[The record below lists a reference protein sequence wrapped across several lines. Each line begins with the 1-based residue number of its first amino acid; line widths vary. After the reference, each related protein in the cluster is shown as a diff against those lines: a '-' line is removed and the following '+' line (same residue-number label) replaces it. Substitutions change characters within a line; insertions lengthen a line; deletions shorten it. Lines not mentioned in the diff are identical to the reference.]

1 MSYNKK
7 VWKSGDRI
15 TKEALNNMENGIEA
29 AHQNSGGT
37 GSVAI
42 VDNLNSDSST
52 SALSAKQGKELNNK
66 MPAKSIVE
74 GGKIYLAKED
84 GTKIDSGTE
93 LPAGGSTIEVVN
105 NLESD
110 STTAA
115 LSAAQGK
122 ALNTQY
128 KDIVNKTITDDERNK
143 LTSLNN
149 YDDTS
154 VKNDIQTQKARIDSF
169 TSLKE
174 GSTTGDAELI
184 DGRIGADGITYDNIG
199 GAIRGQMTKKVTGIG
214 ITKIMTITQED
225 YNYSTKD
232 PNTLYIISDTAGE
245 SGTTQQSISYLKNT
259 GGNSYIDTGY
269 VPKLNSKFELT
280 VRDTSLITNNRYF
293 GNKMFDIYNAG
304 SNYIGSNH
312 GNKYAGTQLTN
323 LNSKHTYIRNATE
336 LYVDGELKSTVDA
349 GTQVNALSIYLFGNH
364 IGSGYDNISSEF
376 TFFELKIYEDNTLV
390 HHYKPRKST
399 DDVACIFDIV
409 TQQYLY
415 NLGTGT
421 LEYGTEIEEV

>member
-29 AHQNSGGT
+29 AHQNSGG
-37 GSVAI
+37 
-42 VDNLNSDSST
+42 
-52 SALSAKQGKELNNK
+52 
-66 MPAKSIVE
+66 
-74 GGKIYLAKED
+74 
-84 GTKIDSGTE
+84 SGTSYDDTAIKTDINTIKTDLGTEE
-93 LPAGGSTIEVVN
+93 LT
-105 NLESD
+105 
-110 STTAA
+110 TTAKNVKGA
-115 LSAAQGK
+115 VNEVAA
-122 ALNTQY
+122 QY
-128 KDIVNKTITDDERNK
+128 KDIAKKTITEEERNK
-143 LTSLNN
+143 LTNLNN
-149 YDDTS
+149 YDDS
-154 VKNDIQTQKARIDSF
+154 SIKNDIQTQKTRIDTF

-184 DGRIGADGITYDNIG
+184 DGRVGADGVTYNNIG
-199 GAIRGQMTKKVTGIG
+199 GAIRGQMSKKVTGIG

-225 YNYSTKD
+225 YDYSTKD
-232 PNTLYIISDTAGE
+232 PNTLYIISDTTVD
-245 SGTTQQSISYLKNT
+245 SGTTQQLIPYLKNT

-280 VRDTSLITNNRYF
+280 VRDVSLIANNRYF

-312 GNKYAGTQLTN
+312 GNKYAGALLTN
-323 LNSKHTYIRNATE
+323 VNAKHTYIRNATE

-349 GTQVNALSIYLFGNH
+349 GTQVNTLSIYLFGNH